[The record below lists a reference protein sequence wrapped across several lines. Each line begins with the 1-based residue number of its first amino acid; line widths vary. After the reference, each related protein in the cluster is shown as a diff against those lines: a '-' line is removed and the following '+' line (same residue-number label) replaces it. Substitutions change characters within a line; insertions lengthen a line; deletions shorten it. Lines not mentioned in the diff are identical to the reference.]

1 MMKKGFA
8 LMNKDGM
15 NVVFLSRT
23 VPDELKEKVFKKQKH
38 SMPSAA
44 VTFQKK
50 LIGGIEKN
58 NGKPVSLFNLMP
70 VYSYPNNYGDIFVK
84 SGSFSHCEGADDY
97 NAGFFNLVYLKRLF
111 LSGTYLRQFRAYFK
125 KRPCDT
131 LICYT
136 ADMILLNALKW
147 AKKHYPRIKT
157 CVIIPDMPEFTDLSV
172 GQSALKKLYNKHLA
186 SQTRK
191 MIPYADSFVYLTDES
206 ADYFCK
212 DKPYTVVEGIASEP
226 MEETVS
232 ATESDEEKIILY
244 TGTTNERFG
253 IRILIE
259 AFEKTASPDYRLVIC
274 GCGDYDKAIKEKA
287 EKDNR
292 IRFLGI
298 LPHDEIAE
306 LQRKATVLVNP
317 RQNIGEFTKYSF
329 PSKNM
334 EYLSSGVPLVAYKL
348 DGVPEEY
355 SDYIIYVKDNSPQS
369 LAQTLEEVCEWDESK
384 RREFGQAAKD
394 FVLTHKNAVVQA
406 GKIISLLESI

>member
-1 MMKKGFA
+1 
-8 LMNKDGM
+8 MNKGGM

-23 VPDELKEKVFKKQKH
+23 VPDELKETVFKKQKH

-50 LIGGIEKN
+50 LIDGIEKN
-58 NGKPVSLFNLMP
+58 IEKPVSLFNLMP
-70 VYSYPNNYGDIFVK
+70 VYSYPNNYADIFVK

-111 LSGTYLRQFRAYFK
+111 LSGSYRRQFISYLK

-131 LICYT
+131 LICYS
-136 ADMILLNALKW
+136 ADIILLNALKW
-147 AKKHYPRIKT
+147 AKKHYPKIKT
-157 CVIIPDMPEFTDLSV
+157 CVIIPDMPEYTDLSV
-172 GQSALKKLYNKHLA
+172 GQSVLKKLYNNHLA
-186 SQTRK
+186 LQTRK
-191 MIPYADSFVYLTDES
+191 MIPYADSFVYLTEKS

-226 MEETVS
+226 SKEIVLE
-232 ATESDEEKIILY
+232 TESDKEKTILY

-259 AFEKTASPDYRLVIC
+259 AFEKIDSPYYRLVIC
-274 GCGDYDKAIKEKA
+274 GCGDYDKTIKEKA
-287 EKDNR
+287 ENDNR

-298 LPHDEIAE
+298 MPHDDIAE

-348 DGVPEEY
+348 DGVPDEY
-355 SDYIIYVKDNSPQS
+355 ADYIIYVKDNSPQC
-369 LAQTLEEVCEWDESK
+369 LAKTLTEVCEWDESK

-394 FVLTHKNAVVQA
+394 FVLTQKNAVVQA
-406 GKIISLLESI
+406 GKIIALLERI